1 VLIGIQSQSN
11 VKIIGWS
18 ATNHLLVFIKLNQLP
33 IFMLILHQAT
43 RHQLFALLEQP
54 ERSEIDELLL
64 PVSEEVAPRFLLE
77 FVSDR
82 LNQDPE
88 NNFWWSPRLIAVD
101 RLIVG
106 MCSFKSPPDINGSIE
121 IGYGIVASQQR
132 QGFATQAVNLLVE
145 EGFSRHEIKAIV
157 ACTTPSNSA
166 SWRVLEKNQFVRDGS
181 KIDPEDG
188 EVWVWQRI
196 R

>member
-1 VLIGIQSQSN
+1 
-11 VKIIGWS
+11 
-18 ATNHLLVFIKLNQLP
+18 
-33 IFMLILHQAT
+33 MLILHQAT
-43 RHQLFALLEQP
+43 RHQLSALLEQP

-64 PVSEEVAPRFLLE
+64 PESEEIAPRFLLE

-88 NNFWWSPRLIAVD
+88 NNFWWSPRLIVVD

-106 MCSFKSPPDINGSIE
+106 MCGFKSPPDINGSVE

-132 QGFATQAVNLLVE
+132 QGFATQAANLLVE
-145 EGFSRHEIKAIV
+145 EGFSRSEIKAIV
-157 ACTTPSNSA
+157 AYTTPSNSA

-181 KIDPEDG
+181 RIDPEDG
-188 EVWVWQRI
+188 EVWVWQRMRQPNKVEPAI
-196 R
+196 AG